1 MSSHDDA
8 LFVGDFKNKTS
19 EIGMSNSCNIYHL
32 YKLAKDQTSFQN
44 KKKLLYIQL
53 ILINFK
59 KSLIKIQSLDI

>member
-8 LFVGDFKNKTS
+8 LFVGDFNNKTS

-44 KKKLLYIQL
+44 K
-53 ILINFK
+53 
-59 KSLIKIQSLDI
+59 